1 MDSLEIAEP
10 FLPFPF
16 LLIIQF
22 LRRYEKEPLILI
34 HLSDNWILMAG
45 LKSVLS
51 QSTSVVTRKTGNE
64 YVLVPIT
71 NNIADMNSV
80 YTLNETGAF
89 IWEQIDGKRCV
100 EEIITRLIN
109 EYDIDKQSAES
120 DVFSFI
126 ENMSKYL
133 IIH

>member
-1 MDSLEIAEP
+1 MV
-10 FLPFPF
+10 
-16 LLIIQF
+16 
-22 LRRYEKEPLILI
+22 
-34 HLSDNWILMAG
+34 N
-45 LKSVLS
+45 LKTVVS
-51 QSTSVVTRKTGNE
+51 QSASIVTRKTGNE

-89 IWEQIDGKRCV
+89 IWEQIDGERTLGA
-100 EEIITRLIN
+100 IIEAMTD
-109 EYDIDKQSAES
+109 EYDIDPLTAES

-126 ENMSKYL
+126 DNMSKYL

>member
-1 MDSLEIAEP
+1 MVNL
-10 FLPFPF
+10 
-16 LLIIQF
+16 
-22 LRRYEKEPLILI
+22 
-34 HLSDNWILMAG
+34 N
-45 LKSVLS
+45 SVLS
-51 QSTSVVTRKTGNE
+51 QSASIVTRKTGNE

-71 NNIADMNSV
+71 NNIADMDSI

-89 IWEQIDGKRCV
+89 IWEQIDGANSV
-100 EEIITRLIN
+100 ESIIAALIT
-109 EYDIDKQSAES
+109 EYDIDRENAET